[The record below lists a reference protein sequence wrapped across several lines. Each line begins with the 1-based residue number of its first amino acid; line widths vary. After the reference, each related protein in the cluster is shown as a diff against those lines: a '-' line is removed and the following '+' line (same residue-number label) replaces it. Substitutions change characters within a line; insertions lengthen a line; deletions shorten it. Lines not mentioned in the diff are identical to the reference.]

1 MNAAPFF
8 QSFVEVAVEPSAGRV
23 RFIPHGVHGRL
34 RWSDMQ
40 TSGAVRPAGVAADA
54 PVEWVVAMP
63 AR

>member
-1 MNAAPFF
+1 MSTVMTSQDSQETRRRQRMP
-8 QSFVEVAVEPSAGRV
+8 
-23 RFIPHGVHGRL
+23 L

-63 AR
+63 AK